1 MFIDKNKEKMEEY
14 HYFRAFVKKMMITE
28 NEGLFVCI

>member
-1 MFIDKNKEKMEEY
+1 MPIDINREKMEEY

-28 NEGLFVCI
+28 NEGFFVGI